1 MTLPKRFV
9 LLENGALW
17 QEEFHMKVSWDACEM
32 AAEQLSIPRYV
43 EEQASEIKSEYIQM
57 IYEIGRTQIEGK
69 SLTEHLELFDN
80 LSLWWLTTIVEK
92 TPFIYESVYK
102 VFKLRVFEKLY
113 LQESCEELVYCG
125 SDHQLNKV
133 LTAWC
138 QKIGHPYKHV
148 PSNLEIKKDASYTL
162 RAFFDKLPGIMQVFG
177 WLLRRWWFRFRH
189 SESLSNSTDKFSG
202 QAETVVTFFP
212 NIDLKKADHGK
223 FHSRYWEKLHELL
236 DSSEKKINW
245 VWFFFETK
253 DISFRRAVTLKNT
266 FNQSSGGRQ
275 QFFLLEDFL
284 DFRSIFKC
292 LFLYCKVFLRG
303 LRLRKIQD
311 AFSFPGSK
319 MNYFP
324 ILKEDW
330 NSSIFGIMAIERIFQ
345 AVMFDS
351 MAQHLPIHRWGGY
364 TWENQPWELALV
376 SAWRRHN
383 EKIQIIA
390 YEHSSVRPLDLR
402 LFMAPEIYEDSSC
415 LAFPVPDIL
424 GINGSAGISTMRD
437 SGYPSEKLVRIEAL
451 RFFSLKGK
459 YGLERKPMKE
469 KERTLLVVTS
479 IISREANSQL
489 KFLHEAFHQDG
500 LKKYEKVLIKP
511 HPGLDL
517 GFILGN
523 IKPEFNYDLI
533 FGNISDYWNEVDVAY
548 CANSTGASLEA
559 AWLGIPVIITSAI
572 DSMNLNPLFG
582 FKDVEFIEKTSRL
595 IEALEK
601 PDMIEIPD
609 DYFFLDEGLE
619 SWKKILEL

>member
-9 LLENGALW
+9 LLENGASW
-17 QEEFHMKVSWDACEM
+17 QEEFHIKVSWDACEIT
-32 AAEQLSIPRYV
+32 AEQLSIPRYV
-43 EEQASEIKSEYIQM
+43 EEQALEIKSEYIRM
-57 IYEIGRTQIEGK
+57 IYEIGQTQIDKK
-69 SLTEHLELFDN
+69 SLTEHLKLFDN

-102 VFKLRVFEKLY
+102 VFKLRVLEKLY
-113 LQESCEELVYCG
+113 LQEGCEELIYCG
-125 SDHQLNKV
+125 SDPHLNKV

-138 QKIGHPYKHV
+138 QKIGHPYAYISSDLK
-148 PSNLEIKKDASYTL
+148 IKRDGSCTL
-162 RAFFDKLPGIMQVFG
+162 RAFFDKLPCIVQVFG
-177 WLLRRWWFRFRH
+177 WLLRRWWLRFRH
-189 SESLSNSTDKFSG
+189 LERLSNPTDKFSG
-202 QAETVVTFFP
+202 QAETIATFFP

-245 VWFFFETK
+245 VWFFFPTK
-253 DISFRRAVTLKNT
+253 DISFHRAVTLKNI

-292 LFLYCKVFLRG
+292 LCLYCKIFLRG

-311 AFSFPGSK
+311 AFSISGSK

-351 MAQHLPIHRWGGY
+351 MARHLPIHSWGGY

-402 LFMAPEIYEDSSC
+402 LFMPPEIYEDSSC
-415 LAFPVPDIL
+415 MAYPVPDIL
-424 GINGSAGISTMRD
+424 GINGSAGIATMRD
-437 SGYPSEKLVRIEAL
+437 SGYPPEKLARLEAL

-459 YGLERKPMKE
+459 YGLKRKPMKE
-469 KERTLLVVTS
+469 KERTLLVATG
-479 IISREANSQL
+479 IISKEAGAQL
-489 KFLHEAFHQDG
+489 EFLNEAFHKGG
-500 LKKYEKVLIKP
+500 LKKYEKILIKP
-511 HPGLDL
+511 HPGLNFTFVL
-517 GFILGN
+517 AN
-523 IKPEFNYDLI
+523 IKLVFDYDLI
-533 FGNISDYWNEVDVAY
+533 FGDINDYWDEVDVAY

-559 AWLGIPVIITSAI
+559 AWLGVPVIITSAI

-582 FKDVEFIEKTSRL
+582 FKGVEFIEKTSRL

-601 PDMIEIPD
+601 PNIVKIPG
-609 DYFFLDEGLE
+609 DYFFLDENLK
-619 SWKKILEL
+619 SWKKLLEL